1 MARLELVG
9 GSTSPQRKG
18 VHPMFARIVELF
30 PKLEKKNEF
39 LKLVRTDVMPILKKQ
54 PGFREILPFIPE
66 VENERV
72 VVVTLRAEKKDAD
85 PYVREIFPKI
95 SDLVK
100 PYLISPIASRHYT
113 VETSLCPHFMETF
126 AA

>member
-1 MARLELVG
+1 
-9 GSTSPQRKG
+9 
-18 VHPMFARIVELF
+18 MFARIVELF

-54 PGFREILPFIPE
+54 PGFLEILPFIPE

-72 VVVTLRAEKKDAD
+72 VVITLWAEKRDAD
-85 PYVREIFPKI
+85 RYVREVFPKI
-95 SDLVK
+95 SDMIK
-100 PYLISPIASRHYT
+100 GYLISPIASRHYT